1 MVVVRVLNLR
11 IIRNFRNYYKEKRC
25 STINDRKQIGYFS
38 QEVIDLLNLDIC
50 AGTPIYI
57 GDSNIEHI
65 KRRHPYE
72 FDQYFPCIEEILS
85 EPDYVGQNPKDQ
97 SIAYVKLYQLGSEYI
112 RVAVRIT
119 PKGVAF
125 AKSLHLLSTYNAE
138 RYIERGTL
146 KKLDK

>member
-1 MVVVRVLNLR
+1 M
-11 IIRNFRNYYKEKRC
+11 FFAK
-25 STINDRKQIGYFS
+25 
-38 QEVIDLLNLDIC
+38 VIDLLNLNIN

-57 GDSNIEHI
+57 GQSNIEHI
-65 KRRHPYE
+65 KKRRPYE
-72 FDQYFPCIEEILS
+72 FEQYFSKIEEII
-85 EPDYVGQNPKDQ
+85 EQPDYVGQNPKDE
-97 SIAYVKLYQLGSEYI
+97 SITYVKLYHFDSEFI

-138 RYIERGTL
+138 RYIEHGSL